1 LRKRY
6 GEIPADVIIS
16 MANIKRDARS
26 TVAQKSLRKI
36 EIGALLLLAGSF
48 GNGRRKR
55 VKRLKPVAGSSIDP
69 AAAAAAAAAGVV
81 DKSRV
86 AVGAGAGSS
95 CCCL

>member
-1 LRKRY
+1 
-6 GEIPADVIIS
+6 

-26 TVAQKSLRKI
+26 TVAQKSLSKI
-36 EIGALLLLAGSF
+36 EIGALLLLLLAGSF

-69 AAAAAAAAAGVV
+69 AAAAAGVV

>member
-16 MANIKRDARS
+16 MANIKRDVRS

-48 GNGRRKR
+48 
-55 VKRLKPVAGSSIDP
+55 VKRAEEKSQTAQTGSWF
-69 AAAAAAAAAGVV
+69 VY
-81 DKSRV
+81 
-86 AVGAGAGSS
+86 
-95 CCCL
+95 

>member
-1 LRKRY
+1 
-6 GEIPADVIIS
+6 

-26 TVAQKSLRKI
+26 TVAQKTLRKI

-69 AAAAAAAAAGVV
+69 AAAAAAAGVV